1 MGGAGNS
8 LVMEKDVPLL
18 RPLNRATVA
27 PCAVVVVSGDGGSKP
42 MGRAPRQGPWTL
54 NHIDAHG
61 FEAACSIFPIPPAMG
76 GVAHT

>member
-27 PCAVVVVSGDGGSKP
+27 PCAVVVVSWDGGSKP